1 MRRDPMVVE
10 NKIDIEIYKVV
21 TRAMAESDNMEIM
34 ASQLTQ
40 LLVGT
45 LEIKGSTIFVFNPET
60 EELET
65 MASFG
70 LSVNYLNKGPVLVK
84 KSLDHNVMKE
94 PVVIRDVKESNR
106 LQYPEDA
113 KKEGIRA
120 IVSLPITLSG
130 KFVGVLRLYHFETWD
145 ISEQDLDTLS
155 LLGEN
160 IGLVMMYTR
169 LLNALRSV
177 KEIMNEVHPIWI
189 EQK

>member
-1 MRRDPMVVE
+1 MVVE
-10 NKIDIEIYKVV
+10 DKIDIEIYKVV
-21 TRAMAESDNMEIM
+21 TRAMAESDNMELM

-45 LEIKGSTIFVFNPET
+45 LGIKGSTIFVLNPET

-65 MASFG
+65 LASFG
-70 LSVNYLNKGPVLVK
+70 LSINYLNKGPVLVK
-84 KSLDHNVMKE
+84 KSLDHKAMKE
-94 PVVIRDVKESNR
+94 PIVIRDVNESDR
-106 LQYPEDA
+106 LQYPEAA

-130 KFVGVLRLYHFETWD
+130 KFVGVLRLYHFEPWD

-160 IGLVMMYTR
+160 MGLTMMYTR

-177 KEIMNEVHPIWI
+177 KEIVNEIHPIWI
-189 EQK
+189 AQK